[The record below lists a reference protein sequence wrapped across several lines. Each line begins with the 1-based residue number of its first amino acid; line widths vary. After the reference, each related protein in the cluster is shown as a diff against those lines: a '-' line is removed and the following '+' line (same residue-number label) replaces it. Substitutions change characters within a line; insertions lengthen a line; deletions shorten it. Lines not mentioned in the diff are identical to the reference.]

1 MPFIPQLKVCGNS
14 VSGKSAGTI
23 VPTAFARFMSP
34 VSHFANSHSIS
45 SFFVMVF
52 VTVIISDVTVVLG
65 C

>member
-1 MPFIPQLKVCGNS
+1 M
-14 VSGKSAGTI
+14 SGKSAGTI

-34 VSHFANSHSIS
+34 VSHFANSRSIS